1 MIIILVHSHFDKAH
15 LAAVVEEMKTMGT
28 PTIKVWDYEDGFG
41 TYQAIEGCHRLR
53 ACEILEIVPNIIV
66 LDKDVPLLDTDDN
79 PVCDW
84 NGDYVETIG
93 EIGNINNYNI
103 EFDG

>member
-15 LAAVVEEMKTMGT
+15 LAEVVEKMKTMGT

-66 LDKDVPLLDTDDN
+66 LDKGKVVEEGTHDN
-79 PVCDW
+79 LIQKS
-84 NGDYVETIG
+84 GLYRKLYETQ
-93 EIGNINNYNI
+93 
-103 EFDG
+103 FDIKERV